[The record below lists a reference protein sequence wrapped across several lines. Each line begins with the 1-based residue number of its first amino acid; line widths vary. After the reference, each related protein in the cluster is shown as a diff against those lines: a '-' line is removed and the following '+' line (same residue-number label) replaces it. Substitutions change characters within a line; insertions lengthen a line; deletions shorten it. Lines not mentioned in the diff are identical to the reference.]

1 MEQRFILCILI
12 SSVWSLS
19 HVQLFATPWT
29 AARLA
34 SLSITNSWSLLK
46 LISIKSVMPSN
57 HLVLCQPLLLL
68 PSILPSIRVF
78 SNESLNQVAKVLELL
93 HWTTGALFS
102 QGKEILKNAFTP
114 PKGRQ
119 IMLYRSK
126 DRSSSELIKP
136 FFSQI
141 IDLVLYTHTHTHIYR
156 VVTLYMNLYIFS

>member
-93 HWTTGALFS
+93 PWTTGALFS
-102 QGKEILKNAFTP
+102 
-114 PKGRQ
+114 
-119 IMLYRSK
+119 
-126 DRSSSELIKP
+126 
-136 FFSQI
+136 
-141 IDLVLYTHTHTHIYR
+141 
-156 VVTLYMNLYIFS
+156 